1 MDKNIVYTTP
11 SQQLELLKKKNL
23 IINDEISAL
32 NKIERYGFYNIIN
45 SYKEPYTETKN
56 GKRIYKTGI
65 TFEQI
70 FSLFTLDHNLRNS
83 IMAAMLD
90 LEEHLRAVTAD
101 VIAESFGIDNNEYLK
116 WNHYR
121 DRKVTRDRF
130 SLKGILSTL
139 QQNVYSDKDPIKY
152 YREKYGIV
160 PPWILFKGTYFST
173 LINYI
178 RLFKNKEKSVLISKL
193 YGISQEKITSD
204 IKQLFSDSLFIFL
217 DYRNTA
223 AHGGRIYNFMSKH
236 SKSISFVPEFLNLSD
251 SMFHLKTSY
260 GLSQLLILMDVFAY
274 QQPGNIIKDSLQT
287 EINRHVKLYSDDIS
301 YIESAIN
308 ISIKMTNCVWITKNS
323 KKFHTIPT
331 CSGIINP
338 QLMEIERLKANG
350 YIPCKRC
357 GRQFWT

>member
-1 MDKNIVYTTP
+1 MNTTY
-11 SQQLELLKKKNL
+11 Q
-23 IINDEISAL
+23 
-32 NKIERYGFYNIIN
+32 
-45 SYKEPYTETKN
+45 
-56 GKRIYKTGI
+56 
-65 TFEQI
+65 
-70 FSLFTLDHNLRNS
+70 
-83 IMAAMLD
+83 
-90 LEEHLRAVTAD
+90 
-101 VIAESFGIDNNEYLK
+101 
-116 WNHYR
+116 
-121 DRKVTRDRF
+121 
-130 SLKGILSTL
+130 
-139 QQNVYSDKDPIKY
+139 
-152 YREKYGIV
+152 
-160 PPWILFKGTYFST
+160 T
-173 LINYI
+173 LIVK
-178 RLFKNKEKSVLISKL
+178 F
-193 YGISQEKITSD
+193 TSD

-251 SMFHLKTSY
+251 TMFHLKTSY